1 MIPLMQNDLD
11 GTAYF
16 LIWYFLQERKEMLP
30 LHTISFS
37 IIYSQWIYHLA
48 INVKVKQQNRM
59 TGNLTIL

>member
-16 LIWYFLQERKEMLP
+16 LIWYFLEERKETLV

-37 IIYSQWIYHLA
+37 IIYIQWIYHLA
-48 INVKVKQQNRM
+48 VNMKVKQQNRV
-59 TGNLTIL
+59 TGGLT